1 MSGIELLSASLL
13 YDMAIIVIA
22 AAIFSVVAKMTKQ
35 PTMFAY
41 ILAGIV
47 IGPLVLGTIMPT
59 ILGVKI
65 GLPMITDDISLLA
78 ELGVAFLLFSIGVEI
93 NFEKLMNAGKEIYI
107 GAVLQVLLIIG
118 FSILFSL
125 ITGILSFETGLF
137 VGVILAFSSTM
148 VVVKILSDKKEIN
161 TINGRLMIAFL
172 LVQDFLVVL
181 ALPLLSNVAL
191 LTNPFFIGGILIK
204 SIGLIAFGAILS
216 IFVFPKLFKR
226 IVDNFEVLFLSS
238 IAVCFV
244 FVYVALILDIPM
256 SIGAFIGGIALS
268 TLPYSEKIFTTIK
281 GLRDFF
287 VTIFFVTIGTEIS
300 FQFSAIPAALII
312 FIFGTIFLLKP
323 LIFYV
328 ITMIAGYG
336 AKESAKVSLGLSQVS
351 EFSFILAGIGLTQ
364 GVLGNELFSLLILA
378 IALSMVLTPYSMKY
392 SEQIIKLFQIIN
404 SKISYNKMFNKKFFY
419 RKIDELQKVPRD
431 FNEHTILFGA
441 GTFGY
446 KLAQGL
452 NTTSQIVVIDHDPEI
467 VDSLNNENI
476 TAIYGSPETENILD
490 VAKIEKAKVLVITI
504 PSPIALRKIHQ
515 EQTVKLINEARI
527 LNRNVVIFAVAHYF
541 YEALSLYEAGA
552 DYVAMPQIMGSNLFL
567 KDILQY
573 LDTGKLYQISNYKD
587 AYIEYLKEKVIEEKK
602 RRPYYFQ

>member
-59 ILGVKI
+59 IFGIKI

-181 ALPLLSNVAL
+181 ALPLLSNVSL

-238 IAVCFV
+238 IAVCFI

-300 FQFSAIPAALII
+300 FQFSAIPVALII

-364 GVLGNELFSLLILA
+364 GILGNELFSLLILA
-378 IALSMVLTPYSMKY
+378 IAFSMVLTPYSMKY
-392 SEQIIKLFQIIN
+392 SEQIIKLFQILN

-431 FNEHTILFGA
+431 FNEHTILIGA

-452 NTTSQIVVIDHDPEI
+452 NATSQIVVIDHDPEI

-476 TAIYGSPETENILD
+476 TAIYGSPESENILD

-515 EQTVKLINEARI
+515 EQTLKLINEARI
-527 LNRNVVIFAVAHYF
+527 LNKNVVIFAVAHYF
-541 YEALSLYEAGA
+541 YEALFLYEAGA

-573 LDTGKLYQISNYKD
+573 LDTGKLYHISNYKD
-587 AYIEYLKEKVIEEKK
+587 AYVEYLKEKVIEEKK